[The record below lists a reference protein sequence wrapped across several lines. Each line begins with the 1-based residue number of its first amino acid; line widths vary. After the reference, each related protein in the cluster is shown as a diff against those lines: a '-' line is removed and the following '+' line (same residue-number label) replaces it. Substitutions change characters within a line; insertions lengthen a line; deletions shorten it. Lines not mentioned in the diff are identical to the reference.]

1 MNPSAP
7 TSPSL
12 LSSLSRAPSRTAAI
26 SLQSGHANVA
36 EALSFDRTAHG
47 RVISSSNDS
56 CSALHF
62 TTHHIRKPKET
73 RNSNLLSSTSLPL
86 REFQLRSPPA
96 LQFRHLKSVAFRV
109 QTRHEKYFD
118 IRPCEYLEFFS
129 LKRRNKVDYVESVT
143 GSQGVSF
150 PALSHMAIN
159 IPFVGYMAPI
169 YLLSSLCMACFWKAF
184 WTYVDHDTFTV
195 VLDLAFG
202 WLV

>member
-1 MNPSAP
+1 MKKLEFRRDSERDDGYGFGETERGFGARELGDGLLFALFTFVLTSSHTSSA
-7 TSPSL
+7 
-12 LSSLSRAPSRTAAI
+12 
-26 SLQSGHANVA
+26 V
-36 EALSFDRTAHG
+36 
-47 RVISSSNDS
+47 
-56 CSALHF
+56 HF

-109 QTRHEKYFD
+109 HPCVQTRA
-118 IRPCEYLEFFS
+118 CEYLEFFS

>member
-143 GSQGVSF
+143 GSQV
-150 PALSHMAIN
+150 AAK
-159 IPFVGYMAPI
+159 V
-169 YLLSSLCMACFWKAF
+169 
-184 WTYVDHDTFTV
+184 
-195 VLDLAFG
+195 
-202 WLV
+202 